1 MVWPL
6 RSGRRGPE
14 RAVTE
19 RLGGRAVISL
29 FLVMASSMVAQGF
42 GRFTYPVLLDAI
54 NDDVLQSYARAGLLG
69 TVSLVA
75 YLIGTAM
82 VSIASTRLEPI
93 SLVKVGLVAS
103 ATGLVMLA
111 TAPGFWLLA
120 AALFVAG
127 LGGAGVWVPAPG
139 IAAAAVGPERSGM
152 AIGLVGSGIGLG
164 IVVAGPLTN
173 AVRSAAGDDG
183 AWRPVYG
190 IQAAVAVVV
199 LFGVLTL
206 VRLPPTAT
214 NAAKIEVAVLRTV
227 PGWPWLVCAFA
238 IFGVSYSLYFYF
250 LVAQLRESGWSASAS
265 STIFAVVGV
274 SSAIGGIAF
283 GRVSDRYGRPRAMAF
298 GFFLLVLSPLLTL
311 QGHTA
316 VVVAAAISFGL
327 CVAGT
332 PTVIGA
338 VVADHLDGRS
348 FGAAF
353 GTLTLVFGL
362 AQVLG
367 PPFAGVMAE
376 TTGTFTIPFVLASV
390 VASGGI
396 GCAWAL
402 SRTG

>member
-1 MVWPL
+1 
-6 RSGRRGPE
+6 
-14 RAVTE
+14 
-19 RLGGRAVISL
+19 
-29 FLVMASSMVAQGF
+29 MVAQGF

-54 NDDVLQSYARAGLLG
+54 NEDVLQSYTRAGILG

-75 YLIGTAM
+75 YLIGTAT
-82 VSIASTRLEPI
+82 VSVASTRLEPI
-93 SLVKVGLVAS
+93 LLVKVGLVAS
-103 ATGLVMLA
+103 ALGLVMLA
-111 TAPGFWLLA
+111 VAPGFWLLA
-120 AALFVAG
+120 VALFVAG

-139 IAAAAVGPERSGM
+139 IAAAAVEPERSGM

-173 AVRSAAGDDG
+173 AVRAAAGDDG

-190 IQAAVAVVV
+190 IQAAIAVVV
-199 LFGVLTL
+199 LLGVLTL
-206 VRLPPTAT
+206 VRLPRTDVSAT
-214 NAAKIEVAVLRTV
+214 KIEVAVLRTV
-227 PGWPWLVCAFA
+227 PGWPWLVSAFA

-311 QGHTA
+311 QGDPVA
-316 VVVAAAISFGL
+316 VVAASISFGL

-332 PTVIGA
+332 PTTIGA

-353 GTLTLVFGL
+353 GTLTLVFGV

-376 TTGTFTIPFVLASV
+376 TTGTFTIPFVLSSV
-390 VASGGI
+390 VAAAGI

-402 SRTG
+402 ARTS